1 SLQLRIPTC
10 NLVTAIIVVHWS
22 LTLTVLGSRRTGKA
36 DMEMIV
42 VVPPGSDL
50 SQPGSVSACLLAK
63 FLLDRRMHED
73 ASYLGIG
80 CGALDKLSVEWRPL
94 IRIDGK
100 RVLQHGFGSHSFPF
114 FERESVVRHWRQPN
128 VNVGPNLVAGMSC

>member
-1 SLQLRIPTC
+1 L
-10 NLVTAIIVVHWS
+10 A
-22 LTLTVLGSRRTGKA
+22 VLGSRRAGKA

-50 SQPGSVSACLLAK
+50 SQPGSIIASLLAK
-63 FLLDRRMHED
+63 FLFDRRMHEG

-100 RVLQHGFGSHSFPF
+100 RVLQHGFGSYSLPF
-114 FERESVVRHWRQPN
+114 FQCESVVRHGRQPN
-128 VNVGPNLVAGMSC
+128 VNVKPDLVAGMSC